1 MEVQKMKYCLQCNK
15 QLTTDQRHNIYCSQQ
30 CANIAKRENKIKQWL
45 DGEYDGII
53 GENQLSSVIRNFL
66 LEKANYQCELCGW
79 NKINP
84 ITNKCPLEIHHK
96 DGNYLNNQKDNLQVL
111 CPNCHSLT
119 ENYKALNKNGRE
131 NRITIRKKYC
141 LDCGK
146 EICQTSLRC
155 RDCAAKQQI
164 TEKPLTR
171 EELKEK
177 IRILPFTQ
185 IAKEQNVS
193 DNAIRKWCIS
203 YNLPS
208 RKKDINSYSD
218 EDWKKI

>member
-1 MEVQKMKYCLQCNK
+1 MKYCLKCGK
-15 QLTTDQRHNIYCSQQ
+15 PLTTEQRHNSYCSQD
-30 CANIAKRENKIKQWL
+30 CAISAKKELKIKNWL
-45 DGEYDGII
+45 EGSYDGIV
-53 GENQLSSVIRNFL
+53 GENQLSQTIRDYL
-66 LEKANYQCELCGW
+66 LKQAEYKCELCGW

-96 DGNYLNNQKDNLQVL
+96 DGNYKNNTRDNLQVL

-119 ENYKALNKNGRE
+119 ENYKALNKSGRE
-131 NRITIRKKYC
+131 NRITTRKKYC

-155 RDCAAKQQI
+155 RECAAKLQI

-177 IRILPFTQ
+177 IRLLPFTQ

-193 DNAIRKWCIS
+193 DNTIRKWCIG

-208 RKKDINSYSD
+208 KKKDINSYSD
-218 EDWKKI
+218 EEWVNI